1 VKTFNLKALFE
12 FAGCVVEKILVETIG
27 VQVSMRRDR
36 RTKPHCPH
44 CQVALKEVRK
54 QNCLALRN
62 NSWLPAHR
70 ARPTPF
76 FPPSGPPHRLFQG
89 PPAKS
94 KFLAASQPADF
105 VAREFGSKPHRRIGI
120 KWYWWETA
128 LVLAVLIALAIASLG
143 DW

>member
-1 VKTFNLKALFE
+1 
-12 FAGCVVEKILVETIG
+12 VE
-27 VQVSMRRDR
+27 
-36 RTKPHCPH
+36 
-44 CQVALKEVRK
+44 
-54 QNCLALRN
+54 QNCRWWKTACPSAGWKTARPFEN
-62 NSWLPAHR
+62 NSWLPADR

-105 VAREFGSKPHRRIGI
+105 VAREFGSKPHRRIGF